1 MICGAVRNSS
11 LTIISCSKALGVG
24 KILSLVGWDFKKMSN
39 ASLLRNAYK
48 KEQTFKKMLFLLL
61 GAGIFL
67 IYRATRNK
75 NTISVLLPI
84 R

>member
-48 KEQTFKKMLFLLL
+48 KEQTF
-61 GAGIFL
+61 
-67 IYRATRNK
+67 
-75 NTISVLLPI
+75 
-84 R
+84 